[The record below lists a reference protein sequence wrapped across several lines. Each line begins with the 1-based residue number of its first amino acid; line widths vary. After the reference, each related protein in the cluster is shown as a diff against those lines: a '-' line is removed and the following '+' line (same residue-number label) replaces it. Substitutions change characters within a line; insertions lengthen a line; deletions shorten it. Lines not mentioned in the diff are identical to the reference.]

1 MKKFLPLTCFI
12 GFSVILL
19 GCEEITD
26 VKVNTERPS
35 ELDQFQ
41 YERAQVIRRDI
52 RIAVEAAGTVEPV
65 TTVEVKSKASGEILE
80 LPVDTGEVVPVGSLL
95 ARIDQRVLNNTLEQ
109 SRASLDVAK
118 ARLTNSESQLQRVR
132 TLYENKSLSKA
143 EWEKSVLENA
153 EARSDVVRSEIQVEN
168 AVIQLSDSEVRA
180 PINGTII
187 ERAVEQGTVISS
199 PMGSVSGGTLLL
211 TMADLSR
218 VQVRMLVDEIDI
230 GKIQQGV
237 AADVTVAA
245 YESRPFTGQVIKV
258 EPQAVTQQNVTMFPV
273 LIDIDNTDGLL
284 KPGMNADVEVK
295 IAERSNVLSIPYAAL
310 LTVSDSY
317 TVGSVLGYSREDVV
331 KLLAKSGPAES
342 KKNPVAE
349 SSSENSESSD
359 AQTRMQAI
367 REKLQS
373 GTRPNAEE
381 IAFMRKMRS
390 QMGGAARERPQRTST
405 STGQL
410 GGNYVVFVVRGEEAV
425 PVRIRTGITDLD
437 YSEVVLG
444 LTENDEVLLLP
455 SSGLVRAQQRF
466 QDRMKGRMGIPGLNQ
481 RT

>member
-1 MKKFLPLTCFI
+1 MRNVLTFAWFSGFLWCLT
-12 GFSVILL
+12 
-19 GCEEITD
+19 GCEQVAD
-26 VKVNTERPS
+26 VGADPDISSEVNEY
-35 ELDQFQ
+35 Q
-41 YERAQVIRRDI
+41 YERVQVTRRDI

-153 EARSDVVRSEIQVEN
+153 EAKSDVVRSEIQVEN

-230 GKIQQGV
+230 GKIQPSVV
-237 AADVTVAA
+237 AEVTVAA
-245 YESRPFTGQVIKV
+245 YESRPFQGRVIKV

-295 IAERSNVLSIPYAAL
+295 IAERANVLSIPYAAL
-310 LTVSDSY
+310 LTVSDSH
-317 TVGSVLGYSREDVV
+317 TVGSVLGFSREDIID
-331 KLLAKSGPAES
+331 LLERSKPNES
-342 KKNPVAE
+342 QRNSAAD
-349 SSSENSESSD
+349 SSSENQVLSD
-359 AQTRMQAI
+359 AQKRMQEI

-373 GTRPNAEE
+373 GARPDAEE
-381 IAFMRKMRS
+381 IAFMRKMRN
-390 QMGGAARERPQRTST
+390 QMGASDRKRTQRTSA

-410 GGNYVVFVVRGEEAV
+410 GGNYVVFVVRGEEAF
-425 PVRIRTGITDLD
+425 PVRVRTGITDLD
-437 YSEVVLG
+437 YSEVISG
-444 LTENDEVLLLP
+444 LTESDEVLLLP

-466 QDRMKGRMGIPGLNQ
+466 QDRMKGRMGIPGLN
-481 RT
+481 RRS